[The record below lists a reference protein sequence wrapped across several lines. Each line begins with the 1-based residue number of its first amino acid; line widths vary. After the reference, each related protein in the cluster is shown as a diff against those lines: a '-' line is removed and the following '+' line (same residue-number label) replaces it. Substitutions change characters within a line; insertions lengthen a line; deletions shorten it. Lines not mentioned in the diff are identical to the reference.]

1 MATKEEVTEYINA
14 QFDSGE
20 DESLNNYWT
29 QSLGGGIPGN
39 RLSMIQE
46 WTSPEVAG
54 ILQKLVGDCYLITRI
69 ARSRSNS

>member
-20 DESLNNYWT
+20 DDYWT
-29 QSLGGGIPGN
+29 QPLGGGVPGN
-39 RLSMIQE
+39 RLSMVQE